1 MGGLMADLIV
11 RNLDPKL
18 VENLK
23 KRAAKHGRSAEA
35 EHRAILE
42 WALAPTRRQTLV
54 QVLSSMPDVGTDADF
69 TRRNDSGRQQ
79 NVLD

>member
-1 MGGLMADLIV
+1 MADLIV

-35 EHRAILE
+35 EHRAILQL
-42 WALAPTRRQTLV
+42 ALAPTQQRTLLE
-54 QVLSSMPDVGTDADF
+54 VLSTIPDVGTDADF
-69 TRRNDSGRQQ
+69 ARKDESGSQHS
-79 NVLD
+79 VFD